1 MRNSLFFC
9 ETRRS
14 NVFVI
19 RVHHWSFY
27 PVLFWRPQLHTVFQD
42 TLHYFPSVYAKLF
55 LVLFRRKTSKIRIR
69 KKIKRIYTKTTKKE
83 WNKYERIR
91 KKSQEEIKKMENNK
105 TKRNMK
111 RRRRRMR
118 PREWRRRRRRKTNSE
133 NNDSLCVLCCLR
145 TLSSGQGY
153 FLQFVRFRQILKA

>member
-91 KKSQEEIKKMENNK
+91 KKAKKRLRKWRITRPKGTWKGVGEEWDQGNGDAEEEEKLIVRIM
-105 TKRNMK
+105 TA
-111 RRRRRMR
+111 
-118 PREWRRRRRRKTNSE
+118 SVF
-133 NNDSLCVLCCLR
+133 CVV
-145 TLSSGQGY
+145 
-153 FLQFVRFRQILKA
+153 FVH